1 MKTENIYI
9 QNLHCEIPF
18 YIGQNKIENFELLD
32 MEEIN
37 DSDLWFHAKDKSSC
51 HVIAKIPE
59 DIITNNKNYKKD
71 KKYIIKIG
79 ALLCK
84 KYTNKLKNMKN
95 VNIIYTQIK
104 YVEKTNIMGCVNI
117 KNEKCIN
124 I

>member
-1 MKTENIYI
+1 MKIENIFVK
-9 QNLHCEIPF
+9 NLNCEITF
-18 YIGQNKIENFELLD
+18 YIGQNKVENFELLD

-37 DSDLWFHAKDKSSC
+37 DSDLWFHAKDESSC

-59 DIITNNKNYKKD
+59 DIIINNKNY

-84 KYTNKLKNMKN
+84 KYTNKLKNVKN

>member
-1 MKTENIYI
+1 MKTENIFI
-9 QNLHCEIPF
+9 QNLHCEISF
-18 YIGQNKIENFELLD
+18 YIGQNKVENYKLLD
-32 MEEIN
+32 IEEL
-37 DSDLWFHAKDKSSC
+37 DDTDLWFHAKDESSC

-59 DIITNNKNYKKD
+59 YTKNTKNYKKD
-71 KKYIIKIG
+71 KKYIIKMG

-84 KYTNKLKNMKN
+84 KYTNKLKNIKK

-104 YVEKTNIMGCVNI
+104 YIEKTNIMGCVNI

>member
-1 MKTENIYI
+1 MEILNIYI

-32 MEEIN
+32 MEEI
-37 DSDLWFHAKDKSSC
+37 DETDLWFHAKDESSC

-59 DIITNNKNYKKD
+59 DIIKDYKNY

-84 KYTNKLKNMKN
+84 KYTNKLKNVKN

-104 YVEKTNIMGCVNI
+104 YVEKTNIIGCVNI
-117 KNEKCIN
+117 KNEKCI
-124 I
+124 II